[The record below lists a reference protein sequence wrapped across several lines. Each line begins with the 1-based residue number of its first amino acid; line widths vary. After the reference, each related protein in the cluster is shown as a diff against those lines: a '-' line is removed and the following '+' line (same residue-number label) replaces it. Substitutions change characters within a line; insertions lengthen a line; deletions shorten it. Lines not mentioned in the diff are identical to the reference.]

1 MKLKADGTPYN
12 KHRQYTPSA
21 SSENEWRSLE
31 EVGKIVGVTKNRIS
45 QIIDGAFIKVADSVL
60 REIHK
65 RKPRADELERLSRDE
80 SFQTVV
86 AEELAATLSTQDQS
100 DHGREA

>member
-1 MKLKADGTPYN
+1 MNQHLKSDGTPY
-12 KHRQYTPSA
+12 KHRKYTSFA
-21 SSENEWRSLE
+21 SGENEWRSLE
-31 EVGKIVGVTKNRIS
+31 EVGKIIGVTKNRIS
-45 QIIDGAFIKVADSVL
+45 QIVDGALIKVADSVL
-60 REIHK
+60 REIHG

-100 DHGREA
+100 DREA